1 MSDYDYSADRCVQL
15 LDWIREAAERICVD
29 HEPTR
34 DEHSPR
40 HYTRHAHVEL
50 TYQRADEILRYTRA
64 LYVLVEGLRP
74 ERTTHVLGLDDDS
87 DSEAAE

>member
-1 MSDYDYSADRCVQL
+1 MADYEYTCARCAQL
-15 LDWIREAAERICVD
+15 LDWIRQAAERIALD
-29 HEPTR
+29 HAPTS

-40 HYTRHAHVEL
+40 HYTRHPHAEY
-50 TYQRADEILRYTRA
+50 TYQKADEIVRYCRA

-74 ERTTHVLGLDDDS
+74 ERTTHVLGLDDDG